1 TVDGLI
7 AGTYVFQ
14 LRITDS
20 NGSSATADVTV
31 IVKPALVKPP
41 IADAGNDFSVQ
52 LPSDALLLDGSR
64 SYAPDGSITNYKWMK
79 ISEPGSATI
88 INSNS
93 ATPGIQAAES
103 GMYIFRLTVTDSNG
117 STASADVAVEVISED
132 TVVPPPVANAGQA
145 IPLTLPE
152 T

>member
-1 TVDGLI
+1 LPNNSVTLNGTKSSAPAAQIKSYAWIKISGPSAGAINDAANAVTTVDGLI

-41 IADAGNDFSVQ
+41 IADAGNDFSVH

-64 SYAPDGSITNYKWMK
+64 SYAPDGS
-79 ISEPGSATI
+79 
-88 INSNS
+88 
-93 ATPGIQAAES
+93 
-103 GMYIFRLTVTDSNG
+103 
-117 STASADVAVEVISED
+117 
-132 TVVPPPVANAGQA
+132 
-145 IPLTLPE
+145 
-152 T
+152 